1 MGRKGF
7 PIKLDLLERRDSHY
21 SAASRSNC
29 ANGPSVLSLTLLTLL
44 FMLPVFYSSKFHNG
58 PKSLLVK
65 RPGGGGGGWTSFLP
79 ASPHIVPPA
88 LTCSSVT
95 HIVNGLVMGLQRLLM
110 KRRFCLHTRATRH
123 YPDNSDCGSPTW
135 PNLPHHSASAARFSP
150 ASVQIT

>member
-7 PIKLDLLERRDSHY
+7 PIKLDLLERRDHHY
-21 SAASRSNC
+21 SAASRSNG
-29 ANGPSVLSLTLLTLL
+29 ANGPAVLSLTLLSLL

-65 RPGGGGGGWTSFLP
+65 EKGRRGPASFLP

-88 LTCSSVT
+88 LTCSCVT

-123 YPDNSDCGSPTW
+123 YPDNSNCGSPAL

>member
-1 MGRKGF
+1 MSRKGF
-7 PIKLDLLERRDSHY
+7 PIKLDLLERRDRHY

-29 ANGPSVLSLTLLTLL
+29 ANGPACYLSPYSLCSL
-44 FMLPVFYSSKFHNG
+44 MLPVFYSSIFHNG

-65 RPGGGGGGWTSFLP
+65 RPEGGGGRWTSFLP

-88 LTCSSVT
+88 LTCSCVT

-123 YPDNSDCGSPTW
+123 YPDNSD
-135 PNLPHHSASAARFSP
+135 
-150 ASVQIT
+150 